1 MSHMPKIIFINPPQR
16 KVSND
21 TKSDE
26 LEWIPLGLCYL
37 AAVAEKEGYTA
48 KTLDLARDSLHHVEE
63 VLKIEKP
70 DFLGISC
77 WTDTRM
83 STIEVARLAKKINP
97 NIKIIIGGSH
107 ATFFPEHM
115 FKLAPIDVVVL
126 GEGEE
131 TLKELLKA
139 YTNNKSFSKI
149 KGIAY
154 KQKNKIIKTQTR
166 PLITNLDEIPFPI
179 YNGLD
184 IKRYRGDDKF
194 SRAKDAINGMMI
206 SSRGCP
212 YQCTFCSTCLYWER
226 KWRARSAKNTV
237 DEMEHIYNKYGIN
250 NIRFWD
256 DHFTLN
262 KARAIEI
269 CKEIIKRKLHK
280 KITWGTSLRVDCLN
294 EETINWMKKAGCNKL
309 IFGVESGSPTILHN
323 IKKGFTVKNIED
335 AFDLCHKHK
344 MYANAS
350 IMVGNPGENEKTVDE
365 TIKVLKKIKP
375 DNPIRGGS
383 ILIVFPG
390 TEIYTA
396 MKNKG
401 KINDNFWLT
410 DKPMPYYSLDHNF
423 EELIMLSN
431 RLTFGL
437 MSKTE
442 RIKYVFV
449 KGIKTFFKNPKVIF
463 KLSIFYIKKIFK
475 K

>member
-1 MSHMPKIIFINPPQR
+1 MKKILFINPPQKR
-16 KVSND
+16 VSNY
-21 TKSDE
+21 TQSNE

-37 AAVAEKEGYTA
+37 AAIAQKEGYDA
-48 KTLDLARDSLHHVEE
+48 KTIDLARDSFNKVEKI
-63 VLKIEKP
+63 LKKEKP
-70 DFLGISC
+70 DFIGLSC
-77 WTDTRM
+77 WTDTRI
-83 STIEVARLAKKINP
+83 STIEVAKLAKKINP
-97 NIKIIIGGSH
+97 NVKIIIGGSH

-115 FKLAPIDVVVL
+115 FKLAPTDVVVL

-131 TLKELLKA
+131 TLKELLNA
-139 YTNNKSFSKI
+139 YTNKKSFEKI

-154 KQKNKIIKTQTR
+154 KQNNKIIKTTAR
-166 PLITNLDEIPFPI
+166 PLITNLDDIPFPI
-179 YNGLD
+179 YNGLNL
-184 IKRYRGDDKF
+184 KKYRGDDKF
-194 SRAKDAINGMMI
+194 SRAKEAINGMMI

-237 DEMEHIYNKYGIN
+237 DEMEYVYKNYGIN

-262 KARAIEI
+262 KTRAIEI
-269 CKEIIKRKLHK
+269 CKEIIKRKLHT

-294 EETINWMKKAGCNKL
+294 NEVISWMKKAGCNKL
-309 IFGVESGSPTILHN
+309 IFGVESGSPTILKN
-323 IKKGFTVKNIED
+323 IKKGFMVKDIEN
-335 AFDLCHKHK
+335 AFKLCHKYN

-350 IMVGNPGENEKTVDE
+350 IMLGNPGETEKTVDE
-365 TIKVLKKIKP
+365 TITILKKIKP

-390 TEIYTA
+390 TEVYTV

-401 KINDNFWLT
+401 KLTDDFWLT

-442 RIKYVFV
+442 RTKYVIT
-449 KGIKTFFKNPKVIF
+449 KGFKTLFKNPKQIF
-463 KLSIFYIKKIFK
+463 KLIWFYLKNIIKKI
-475 K
+475 